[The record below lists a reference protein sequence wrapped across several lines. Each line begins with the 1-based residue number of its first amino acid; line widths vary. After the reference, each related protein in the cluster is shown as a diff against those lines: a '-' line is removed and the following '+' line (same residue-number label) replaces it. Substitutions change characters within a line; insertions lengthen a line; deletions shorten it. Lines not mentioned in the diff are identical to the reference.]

1 MDLGAVSER
10 ERCHLKETSRT
21 FTSAQAGGE
30 ARGRDIAVTAGTAA
44 EGRWQVVQWQSLL
57 MYRGLCLGLTV
68 GIPRSELL
76 VAEGRHAAL
85 KNGKLELWVGS
96 M

>member
-10 ERCHLKETSRT
+10 ETCHLKETSRT

-57 MYRGLCLGLTV
+57 MSVQRPLPRPHRGN
-68 GIPRSELL
+68 PS
-76 VAEGRHAAL
+76 
-85 KNGKLELWVGS
+85 K
-96 M
+96 